1 MNYYALIAG
10 TAIAVF
16 IIVRFRRTRLEKKP
30 APYPVLLATFPAYY
44 WVFALYASDYNALM
58 YELAVGAVFIALTYV
73 AYKLESASGAAF
85 AASAYIGHAIYDAV
99 HDYYFTNAGT
109 PTWWPEICGAVD
121 GIVGVYLIYL
131 AFTLWTERSTG
142 LSAA

>member
-16 IIVRFRRTRLEKKP
+16 IIVRFRRTRLEKR
-30 APYPVLLATFPAYY
+30 AATYPLLLATFPVYY
-44 WVFALYASDYNALM
+44 WVFALYASDYNALK
-58 YELAVGAVFIALTYV
+58 YELVFGAAFIALAFI
-73 AYKLESASGAAF
+73 AYKLQSASGAAF

-99 HDYYFTNAGT
+99 HDYYFINAGT
-109 PTWWPEICGAVD
+109 PSWWPEICGAVD

-131 AFTLWTERSTG
+131 AFTIWAERATG